1 MPLLHLWKRGVYPDL
16 PERDVLGHGEVIAA
30 VPDGSQVV
38 VVALSVDGFDEV
50 SGGNAGVLVGRL
62 PVQVVEAEPYAR
74 VESVQ
79 PDRYDDI
86 GLRQVGGDLEV
97 DLWVQLDQLIDVRQA
112 QAYVALDDDVDEPGP
127 NPGSLWNPESEIDL
141 QGRSGH
147 LPC

>member
-1 MPLLHLWKRGVYPDL
+1 M
-16 PERDVLGHGEVIAA
+16 IAA

-38 VVALSVDGFDEV
+38 VIALSVDGFDEV

-62 PVQVVEAEPYAR
+62 PVQVVEAEPYAN

-79 PDRYDDI
+79 PDWYGDV

-97 DLWVQLDQLIDVRQA
+97 DLRVQLDQLVGVRQP
-112 QAYVALDDDVDEPGP
+112 QADVALDDDVDEPSPYPCG
-127 NPGSLWNPESEIDL
+127 LWHLVSEIDL
-141 QGRSGH
+141 QGRSGD